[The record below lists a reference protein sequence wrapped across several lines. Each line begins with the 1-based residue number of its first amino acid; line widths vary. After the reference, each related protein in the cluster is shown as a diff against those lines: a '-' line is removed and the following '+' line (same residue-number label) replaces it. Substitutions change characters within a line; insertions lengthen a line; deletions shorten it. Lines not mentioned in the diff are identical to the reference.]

1 MPTVRIDGTEVRVDR
16 GATLLQAAG
25 KLGITIP
32 TLCSLDGLEPFTSCM
47 LCVVEE
53 TATGKLLPACSAPA
67 TEGMNIETANDSVRT
82 ARRAVLELLLV
93 EHIGDCEA
101 PCTLA
106 CPVGIDIPVVIRQLR
121 EGRTWD
127 ALGTIRK
134 ATAFPALLSR
144 ICPAPCE
151 SICRRVK
158 HDQAVAVRQLMQHIA
173 DAENQYEI
181 PRPPGAEESTGK
193 TVAVIGAGA
202 AGLSAAYNLSLL
214 GHACRIF
221 EAEESAG
228 GSLRQIEKE
237 NQSMH
242 NIVTR
247 ELEILESMGVC
258 FQLQTRVGEAID
270 LSGIADSHDA
280 VVLAASEGTP
290 NVIRGSSVRIPGQD
304 RRTGSTGAPRYQ
316 TSIDRV
322 FAAGGALKPEC
333 SVVDAIAQGKEAA
346 VCVDQCLRGEVVS
359 GPRKRFQS
367 RIGRLL
373 EGEIFEFLEDA
384 ADIPRIAPAAGLAA
398 GYSREEAAAEATR
411 CFQCDCRKKESCQ
424 LRAYAE
430 EYGVHG
436 QAFTIGE
443 RRRFEKIRQ
452 HPTVIYE
459 PGKCIKCGIC
469 VRITAAEDEQPGL
482 TFLNRGYDLRI
493 GVPFGDLLSRAL
505 KHSAERCVRSCPTG
519 ALYYRQLPR
528 ERPKTERKET

>member
-1 MPTVRIDGTEVRVDR
+1 MPTVRINGTEVEVDR
-16 GATLLQAAG
+16 GATLLQAAE
-25 KLGITIP
+25 KLGITVP
-32 TLCSLDGLEPFTSCM
+32 TLCSLDGLAPFTSCM

-67 TEGMNIETANDSVRT
+67 AEGMNIETENDSVRT

-101 PCTLA
+101 FCTLA
-106 CPVGIDIPVVIRQLR
+106 CPVGIDIPIVIRQLR
-121 EGRTWD
+121 EGRTRD

-151 SICRRVK
+151 SVCRRVK
-158 HDQAVAVRQLMQHIA
+158 HDRAVAVRQLMQYVA
-173 DAENQYEI
+173 DTENRYET
-181 PRPPGAEESTGK
+181 PWPP
-193 TVAVIGAGA
+193 
-202 AGLSAAYNLSLL
+202 
-214 GHACRIF
+214 

-228 GSLRQIEKE
+228 GSLRQIEIE

-242 NIVTR
+242 SIVSR
-247 ELEILESMGVC
+247 ELKILESMGVC

-270 LSGIADSHDA
+270 LSGIVDSHDA
-280 VVLAASEGTP
+280 VVLAAGEGTP
-290 NVIRGSSVRIPGQD
+290 NVIGGSSVRMSGQD
-304 RRTGSTGAPRYQ
+304 RRTRSTGAPRYQ
-316 TSIDRV
+316 TSIDRI

-333 SVVDAIAQGKEAA
+333 SMVDAIAQGKEAA

-367 RIGRLL
+367 HIGRLR

-384 ADIPRIAPAAGLAA
+384 ADITRIAPAAGLAA
-398 GYSREEAAAEATR
+398 GFSSEEAASEATR
-411 CFQCDCRKKESCQ
+411 CFQCDCRKKESCR

-430 EYGVHG
+430 EYGVHRR
-436 QAFTIGE
+436 AFTIGE

-519 ALYYRQLPR
+519 ALYYSQSPR
-528 ERPKTERKET
+528 ERPTTERKET